1 MNASHKPGHRT
12 GSIIVMSAVLMVFLF
27 AMLAFAVDVGY
38 MMLVRTQLQSSAD
51 AAALAATDDLY
62 NSRFAKPEP
71 LISSAL
77 NQARTTARFFAA
89 SNGVAGLACNLADS
103 DITIG
108 RLDLA
113 SGPTASLTFTNPARF
128 NAVQV
133 RVRRTDDQNGEVPL
147 FFARMMGINA
157 MESRAVAMAAY
168 ADNFVGFATPPTD
181 GSGNLQLL
189 PFALDKGTWDALM
202 AGNTA
207 DTWSWN
213 ADAKTVSAGS
223 DGVREANLYPQGTGS
238 PGNRGTVDVGNPNNS
253 TKDLSRQITDGIS
266 AQDFSYLPDGKLEFG
281 VNGTIS
287 LNGDTGMS
295 AGFKDELASI
305 VGQTRIIPIF
315 NAVSGNGN
323 NAQYTIVQL
332 AGVRVMAVS
341 MTGDPSERYVMVQ
354 PANVTVQNGIPGSDA
369 SQYSYY
375 LFSKKVWLVR

>member
-1 MNASHKPGHRT
+1 
-12 GSIIVMSAVLMVFLF
+12 
-27 AMLAFAVDVGY
+27 
-38 MMLVRTQLQSSAD
+38 
-51 AAALAATDDLY
+51 
-62 NSRFAKPEP
+62 
-71 LISSAL
+71 
-77 NQARTTARFFAA
+77 
-89 SNGVAGLACNLADS
+89 
-103 DITIG
+103 
-108 RLDLA
+108 
-113 SGPTASLTFTNPARF
+113 
-128 NAVQV
+128 
-133 RVRRTDDQNGEVPL
+133 
-147 FFARMMGINA
+147 
-157 MESRAVAMAAY
+157 
-168 ADNFVGFATPPTD
+168 
-181 GSGNLQLL
+181 
-189 PFALDKGTWDALM
+189 M